1 MQVRLSSRLER
12 YVRQVIAEGRY
23 ASAEEV
29 VASALIAQ
37 AQREVREDVQL
48 GLKEVRAGRV
58 SEWDVNEAK
67 QELLRRIKRK
77 KKAS

>member
-37 AQREVREDVQL
+37 AQRELREDVQL